1 MSTVIILAPV
11 IIGGGW
17 PAISVAVAGAA
28 AALGFTVQKTAQETK
43 QEVQA
48 QQGVQSVELELAE
61 NEALAQN
68 LATGQQIV
76 LTKGD
81 IRIVVERDARGHCKV
96 CASGK
101 ASSKEELKQT
111 AEEFTQK
118 LTQCFIYNKV
128 MKELKSKNF
137 QVVNEEV
144 TQDQSIRINVR
155 RWVD

>member
-1 MSTVIILAPV
+1 MSTVLILAPV

-28 AALGFTVQKTAQETK
+28 AALGFTIQKTAQET
-43 QEVQA
+43 QQQVQT
-48 QQGVQSVELELAE
+48 QQGVQSVEIELAE
-61 NEALAQN
+61 SETLAQN

-101 ASSKEELKQT
+101 GHGKTELKEV

-118 LTQCFIYNKV
+118 LTQCFVYNKV
-128 MKELKSKNF
+128 MKELKSKSF